1 MHKYKDLKQ
10 SKAAILP
17 FSKLSTFFNQSIS
30 LDTEG
35 LLSFVSDGNHH
46 IYVIVDHFTYYIVT
60 APTPKNNSH
69 YAVNALNQYWIS
81 KLGPPQNL
89 LTDKVTENPNSELK
103 NCCTLFSNRHSPRK
117 SQALWTNGLVEVQ
130 NKILQPIWECF
141 YMIPSKTGLYNYIS
155 LLIITI
161 VNHCHICIIHH
172 MKQFFIS
179 NQSFHWF
186 FNEVFFEFLFMNLL
200 DNNALICLLILVI
213 NNLIWICCFI
223 ASCLNRFLLSFY
235 RLKQQ

>member
-35 LLSFVSDGNHH
+35 LLSFVSEGNHH
-46 IYVIVDHFTYYIVT
+46 IYVIVDQFTYYIVT

-103 NCCTLFSNRHSPRK
+103 NCCTLFSNRHSQENHKLSEQMDLLKYKIK
-117 SQALWTNGLVEVQ
+117 SCN
-130 NKILQPIWECF
+130 
-141 YMIPSKTGLYNYIS
+141 PSENVST
-155 LLIITI
+155 
-161 VNHCHICIIHH
+161 
-172 MKQFFIS
+172 
-179 NQSFHWF
+179 
-186 FNEVFFEFLFMNLL
+186 
-200 DNNALICLLILVI
+200 
-213 NNLIWICCFI
+213 
-223 ASCLNRFLLSFY
+223 
-235 RLKQQ
+235 